1 MLSSFLFSL
10 PTNVDHAELS
20 ARLKDHLSA
29 FVHVILVR
37 IIRDSRG
44 GVCAFVQCNVRFLRD
59 LFYFSLQPTPAYI
72 GFNVR
77 CTTNTKGSLAASPEL
92 YGSLSAL

>member
-10 PTNVDHAELS
+10 PTTVDHAELS

-29 FVHVILVR
+29 FVHVNLVR

-44 GVCAFVQCNVRFLRD
+44 GVCAFVQCNVKFLLNWL
-59 LFYFSLQPTPAYI
+59 LFFSSTSPAYI

-77 CTTNTKGSLAASPEL
+77 RTTNTKSSLAASPEL
-92 YGSLSAL
+92 HGSPSAL